1 MICGSGKAAEVKLFG
16 KHQFCG
22 KRLVVLAT
30 SRKGETLVLNVDRRG
45 KYGPGLQVINSKY
58 VNCGKYETEQ
68 QDPEDVQVPAAH
80 GRWQGEGGR
89 LLVSIF

>member
-45 KYGPGLQVINSKY
+45 KYGPGLQVRNSQYMSIVANLIMNNRILKMSRFR
-58 VNCGKYETEQ
+58 
-68 QDPEDVQVPAAH
+68 PPMDV
-80 GRWQGEGGR
+80 GRVRGGDC
-89 LLVSIF
+89 